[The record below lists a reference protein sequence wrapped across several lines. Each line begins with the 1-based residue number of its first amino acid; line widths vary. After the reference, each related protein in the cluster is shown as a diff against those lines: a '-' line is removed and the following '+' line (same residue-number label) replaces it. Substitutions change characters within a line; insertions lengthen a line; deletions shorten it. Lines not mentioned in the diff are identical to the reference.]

1 MFADLPS
8 HFLLEPA
15 CVDKGEYID
24 HGTFGDIY
32 HGSVYPSVTATV
44 STGVIVFFSYLYVF
58 CQSCYNNICMP
69 RKLSKGYVVVT
80 AFNIYSSIHFLRYW
94 TDKAISIV
102 RVLCTLTPCGCK
114 LVHVLEYL

>member
-44 STGVIVFFSYLYVF
+44 STGVILLIFVRL
-58 CQSCYNNICMP
+58 
-69 RKLSKGYVVVT
+69 LSVLLQQYMYAEKALEGLRSGY
-80 AFNIYSSIHFLRYW
+80 
-94 TDKAISIV
+94 
-102 RVLCTLTPCGCK
+102 CP
-114 LVHVLEYL
+114 